1 MSHCRWPL
9 GKGRSPSLT
18 PLRLGSIRP
27 WDLQIE
33 TDKNKLVRTNR
44 LTERDNMTMSNIR
57 LEVMQTIEQSMDE
70 LLDKYLKPIDDNWQP
85 SDFLPD
91 SREPGF
97 FEEIEEIQ
105 ALAKEMNYDLF
116 AVLIGD
122 TVTEEALPTYES
134 WLMDIEGIEAE
145 NKNGWSKWVRAWT
158 AEENRHGD
166 LLNRYLYLSGRVNMR
181 EMEISTQHLINDGF
195 DIQTGRDPYRSF
207 VYTSFQELATNVS
220 HRRVATL
227 SKKTGNDRLAKI
239 CGVIAADEA
248 RHANAYLDFVKRI
261 FEIDASEIML
271 ALEDMMRKRIV
282 MPAHLLREAGG
293 GIGDLFAHFSDAAQ
307 RVMVYTSQDYVDIMK
322 SLLKEW
328 DIENITGIDDCAEK
342 AREYLMALPK
352 RLQRVSERVR
362 IPEKQFEFKWI
373 AV

>member
-1 MSHCRWPL
+1 MQL
-9 GKGRSPSLT
+9 
-18 PLRLGSIRP
+18 
-27 WDLQIE
+27 
-33 TDKNKLVRTNR
+33 
-44 LTERDNMTMSNIR
+44 SNIR

-70 LLDKYLKPIDDNWQP
+70 LLSKYLRPIEENWQP

-105 ALAKEMNYDLF
+105 ELAKEMSYDLF

-122 TVTEEALPTYES
+122 TVTEEALPTYEA
-134 WLMDIEGIEAE
+134 WLMDIEGIDQ
-145 NKNGWSKWVRAWT
+145 KNLDGWSKWVRAWT

-166 LLNRYLYLSGRVNMR
+166 LLNKYLYLSGRVNMR
-181 EMEISTQHLINDGF
+181 EMEITTQFLLNDGF
-195 DIQTGRDPYRSF
+195 DTRTGRDPYRSF
-207 VYTSFQELATNVS
+207 IYTSFQELATNIS
-220 HRRVATL
+220 HRKVATL
-227 SKKTGNDRLAKI
+227 AKKTGNDLLAKI

-248 RHANAYLDFVKRI
+248 RHANAYLDFVKRM

-271 ALEDMMRKRIV
+271 ALGDMMKKRIV
-282 MPAHLLREAGG
+282 MPAHFLRESGG
-293 GIGDLFAHFSDAAQ
+293 GMGELFTHFSDAAQ
-307 RVMVYTSQDYVDIMK
+307 RIMVYTTQDYINILK

-328 DIENITGIDDCAEK
+328 DIENIAGINDSAEE

-373 AV
+373 AA